1 MKTASFDDFINEKIK
16 DFCGELSGAR
26 ICIDNGKICF
36 ECIRAKYDRLSNSIL
51 FHAFRRRLRHS
62 NKREVHFRE
71 SPATI
76 LCLKYW
82 G

>member
-51 FHAFRRRLRHS
+51 FTHS
-62 NKREVHFRE
+62 DGVYVIRTNEKFTFEKVPQQFF
-71 SPATI
+71 T
-76 LCLKYW
+76 
-82 G
+82 